1 MSVRRGL
8 AAVALAVGCAAG
20 GPLGAADLAVVT
32 SQGAGALSLL
42 DPGAGTVLATVPLP
56 GKPAAVA
63 VDAARGR
70 ILVVAVETATLHVL
84 DLQGRPLR
92 TLALDGAPFGVA
104 ISPVTGL
111 AYVSDWEGTAVAEL
125 DPGAGTR
132 LRRLPTG
139 AAPSG
144 LVVSDDGATLVTADR
159 DADQLSLIDLA
170 TGQARSVAVGRHPF
184 GVTLRDGRAFAANV
198 LGDSV
203 SVVDLATARVIGTI
217 PVGARPYAIAFAG
230 GEGFVTNQYGSS
242 VTVFDAATLEVRDT
256 IAVGDYP
263 EGIAPM
269 SDGRHLVLANWFSD
283 SVMVI
288 DAASRAILHEI
299 PMPEGPRAFG
309 SFVIRLPGGG

>member
-1 MSVRRGL
+1 MPS
-8 AAVALAVGCAAG
+8 AAPPGALA
-20 GPLGAADLAVVT
+20 AADLAAVT

-42 DPGAGTVLATVPLP
+42 DPAAGTVLATVPLP

-63 VDAARGR
+63 VDAVRGR

-84 DLQGRPLR
+84 DLEGRPLR
-92 TLALDGAPFGVA
+92 TLSLDGAPFGVA

-111 AYVSDWEGTAVAEL
+111 AYVSDWEGTEVVEV

-144 LVVSDDGATLVTADR
+144 LAVSDDGTILVTADR

-170 TGQARSVAVGRHPF
+170 SGQARGVAVGRHPF

-203 SVVDLATARVIGTI
+203 SVVDLATARVVGTV
-217 PVGARPYAIAFAG
+217 PVGERPYAIAFAG
-230 GEGFVTNQYGSS
+230 GEGFVTNQYGST
-242 VTVFDAATLEVRDT
+242 VTVFDAVTLEVRAT

-263 EGIAPM
+263 EGIAPT

-288 DAASRAILHEI
+288 DAARRTILHEI

-309 SFVIRLPGGG
+309 RFVAPLPGGR